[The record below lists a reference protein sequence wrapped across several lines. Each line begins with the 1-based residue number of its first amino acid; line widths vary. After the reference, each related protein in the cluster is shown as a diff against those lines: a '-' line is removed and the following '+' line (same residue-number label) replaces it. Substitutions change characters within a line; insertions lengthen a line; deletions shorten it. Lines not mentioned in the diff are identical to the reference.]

1 MATKLTK
8 AVEKN
13 AGNDAITKMTFSA
26 WIKRSKLGE
35 AEIFSAHQ
43 LSTYYTDFYF
53 NSDNALI
60 LYSYINSST
69 AANVVTKRTFVDTNC
84 WYHIMLVVDTTLATT
99 NDRIKFY
106 VNGVRETEMDGSQT
120 HPAQNSAF
128 GQFSDTGAT
137 LCLGDNPNRTAF
149 EGAIS
154 HVHYTPYTAYDASA
168 FGSTDS
174 NGVWKINTGPSVNY
188 STAGFFILKDNNGVT
203 DQSGQSN
210 NFTVASGTLTTLKDN
225 PSNVFATINPLTAYH
240 GDKAILE
247 YVNTEVAAA
256 TGGSAKW
263 YGASTMAFTK
273 GKFYCEVKNITTSN
287 PSLSVGISMNPSRN
301 QYENHAPGA
310 RNSDI
315 ATENYSG
322 NIVINNS
329 NVVTGYMPT
338 WSGSGDICMI
348 AVDADNNK
356 FYIGKNGVWA
366 DSDNPSTGT
375 GGYDMSSVANHDES
389 TPFYHFSFGSTS
401 GSYMNEFSVNFG
413 NGYFGT
419 TAISTN
425 SGNGYS
431 GAEGKSKFNYSVPT
445 GFSALCTEGLNQ

>member
-1 MATKLTK
+1 MYL
-8 AVEKN
+8 
-13 AGNDAITKMTFSA
+13 
-26 WIKRSKLGE
+26 
-35 AEIFSAHQ
+35 
-43 LSTYYTDFYF
+43 LS
-53 NSDNALI
+53 
-60 LYSYINSST
+60 
-69 AANVVTKRTFVDTNC
+69 
-84 WYHIMLVVDTTLATT
+84 
-99 NDRIKFY
+99 
-106 VNGVRETEMDGSQT
+106 
-120 HPAQNSAF
+120 
-128 GQFSDTGAT
+128 
-137 LCLGDNPNRTAF
+137 
-149 EGAIS
+149 
-154 HVHYTPYTAYDASA
+154 
-168 FGSTDS
+168 
-174 NGVWKINTGPSVNY
+174 
-188 STAGFFILKDNNGVT
+188 
-203 DQSGQSN
+203 
-210 NFTVASGTLTTLKDN
+210 
-225 PSNVFATINPLTAYH
+225 
-240 GDKAILE
+240 
-247 YVNTEVAAA
+247 
-256 TGGSAKW
+256 
-263 YGASTMAFTK
+263 
-273 GKFYCEVKNITTSN
+273 KNITTSN
-287 PSLSVGISMNPSRN
+287 PSLAVGVSMDPSRN

-310 RNSDI
+310 RNTDI

-322 NIVINNS
+322 NIVIGNS